1 MKYPS
6 DLTPTA
12 NKQQLCEQYVGK
24 SIKELPTPSIVIDR
38 SQFRE
43 NCQQM
48 IVNAK
53 KINADFRPHI
63 KTHKTLEGC
72 IEQIGSN
79 EAFTDKIVVS
89 TMMEAWGVLQIPQ
102 IQDIHYSL
110 PVVKSRIPEFASF
123 SSRVTHFRLMLDQC
137 DQLDALASYRER
149 NPSIKKW
156 SVFIKVDMGT
166 HRAGLPVG
174 DQLEKLLEK
183 ALKDP
188 RISEHVGIHGLYCHA
203 GHSYSSTSEK
213 MAKHFLIDEINFA
226 NNAALQAKSIDPGLQ
241 LILSVG
247 ATPTAN
253 ASGSLSLEE
262 LLEKIHDHKLEGKL
276 ELHAGNYSCCDLQ
289 QLATGCITQ
298 ANISLSVL
306 SEIVSTY
313 PGRGE
318 NAPGEQLINAG
329 VLALAREFST
339 IPGHGRIIEPTGFG
353 EWIVGRLSQE
363 HGVLTPLN
371 DNCKFIPYGTQVR
384 VIPQHACIA
393 AAAHPFFFVI
403 GEDND
408 TVVDVWVP
416 LRGW

>member
-6 DLTPTA
+6 EFTPVA
-12 NKQQLCEQYVGK
+12 NKQELCKQYVGK

-38 SQFRE
+38 SQFRA
-43 NCQQM
+43 NCRQM
-48 IVNAK
+48 IENAK
-53 KINADFRPHI
+53 KLNADFRPHI
-63 KTHKTLEGC
+63 KTHKTVEGC
-72 IEQIGSN
+72 IEQLGDG
-79 EAFTDKIVVS
+79 EVFTDRIVVS

-102 IQDIHYSL
+102 VQDVHYSL

-123 SSRVTHFRLMLDQC
+123 SSRVSHFRLMLDQIE
-137 DQLDALASYRER
+137 QLEALAAYREA

-156 SVFIKVDMGT
+156 SIFIKVDMGT

-174 DQLEKLLEK
+174 DELGSLLQK

-188 RISEHVGIHGLYCHA
+188 RIKTHVEIYGLYCHA

-213 MAKHFLIDEINFA
+213 MAKDFLIDEINFA
-226 NNAALQAKSIDPGLQ
+226 NDAALLAKSLDPSLQ
-241 LILSVG
+241 LVLSVG

-253 ASGSLSLEE
+253 ASSSLTNEE
-262 LLEKIHDHKLEGKL
+262 LLEKLHNHKLEGKL

-298 ANISLSVL
+298 ATISLTVL

-313 PGRGE
+313 PGRGD
-318 NAPGEQLINAG
+318 NAPGEQLIDAG
-329 VLALAREFST
+329 VLALAREFSA
-339 IPGHGRIIEPTGFG
+339 IPGHGKVIEPKGFG
-353 EWIVGRLSQE
+353 EWTVGRLSQE
-363 HGVLTPLN
+363 HGVLTPS
-371 DNCKFIPYGTQVR
+371 DSSCKFIPYGTQVR

-393 AAAHPFFFVI
+393 AAAHPFFFVV
-403 GEDND
+403 GDDN